1 MLTTREQERELLD
14 NQPDPVSR
22 SALKATFHVRR
33 YMPLYVFGTIW
44 AVMIALLPTLEHHGS
59 SSVSSDKGGGSA
71 VAGVGGADN
80 SGAGAAAGPAAGAG
94 GTAAAAGGGGAA
106 AGAGAVAAGARG
118 PAASTSGG
126 PVAPAAVGTGTTRAG
141 VACKPGVR
149 QLQFSQ
155 YAAPCVAA
163 YSGNNGG
170 SNGVRGITGD
180 TITIAVRATSDASGP
195 NAQAL
200 DKLNQQAGNPSNAEQ
215 RQILD
220 ALVPYFNKNFELFG
234 RQVKLVDF
242 NGQGNGTSEAQSQGQ
257 DAACADADAIASS
270 VKAFGVIE
278 LPASN
283 SMYVSQPFAECAKR
297 YGLYLPL
304 GAPYFPE
311 LWYQRWDPYVW
322 AGTQQCERIAHDVAE
337 YIGKRLANRPAK
349 WAGDATYKVAN
360 RKFATYVPNN
370 DGYQRCVNIS
380 ETDLKTIYHVPIT
393 SRYNYTLD
401 VSQFPSEAAKG
412 IVQFHAAGATTIIM
426 ACDPYS
432 SLFLMQQADNQQYHP
447 EWLDIGV
454 ALQDSDSFARLW
466 ESGAQDQSDGHVFG
480 MSQLGDE
487 AAANAK
493 AGEAN
498 TAYKAASGKDL
509 PLGGYAIYAQL
520 ISMYNQLQAG
530 GPTLNITNLASGS
543 RALPTAGGPTAPFGT
558 WSFAH
563 EHTAIIDSKEV
574 FWDSKAIA
582 VDGKAGNYIATYG
595 GQRFQSGQWNN
606 DEPPIKPE

>member
-1 MLTTREQERELLD
+1 M
-14 NQPDPVSR
+14 
-22 SALKATFHVRR
+22 
-33 YMPLYVFGTIW
+33 
-44 AVMIALLPTLEHHGS
+44 
-59 SSVSSDKGGGSA
+59 
-71 VAGVGGADN
+71 
-80 SGAGAAAGPAAGAG
+80 
-94 GTAAAAGGGGAA
+94 
-106 AGAGAVAAGARG
+106 
-118 PAASTSGG
+118 
-126 PVAPAAVGTGTTRAG
+126 
-141 VACKPGVR
+141 R

-322 AGTQQCERIAHDVAE
+322 AGTHLSASAS
-337 YIGKRLANRPAK
+337 PTT
-349 WAGDATYKVAN
+349 W
-360 RKFATYVPNN
+360 PN
-370 DGYQRCVNIS
+370 
-380 ETDLKTIYHVPIT
+380 T
-393 SRYNYTLD
+393 S
-401 VSQFPSEAAKG
+401 
-412 IVQFHAAGATTIIM
+412 
-426 ACDPYS
+426 
-432 SLFLMQQADNQQYHP
+432 
-447 EWLDIGV
+447 
-454 ALQDSDSFARLW
+454 
-466 ESGAQDQSDGHVFG
+466 
-480 MSQLGDE
+480 
-487 AAANAK
+487 
-493 AGEAN
+493 
-498 TAYKAASGKDL
+498 AS
-509 PLGGYAIYAQL
+509 AW
-520 ISMYNQLQAG
+520 
-530 GPTLNITNLASGS
+530 
-543 RALPTAGGPTAPFGT
+543 PTAPPSGRAT
-558 WSFAH
+558 RPTRWR
-563 EHTAIIDSKEV
+563 TAS
-574 FWDSKAIA
+574 SPPTSPTTT
-582 VDGKAGNYIATYG
+582 AT
-595 GQRFQSGQWNN
+595 SAA
-606 DEPPIKPE
+606 

>member
-1 MLTTREQERELLD
+1 MLAEQA
-14 NQPDPVSR
+14 DPVSR

-44 AVMIALLPTLEHHGS
+44 AVMIALLPTLEHRGHGS
-59 SSVSSDKGGGSA
+59 SVTSGGNNPTAAGVPGGEAGGGT
-71 VAGVGGADN
+71 GN
-80 SGAGAAAGPAAGAG
+80 GPAGGAG
-94 GTAAAAGGGGAA
+94 GAVAASGGVVAGGGGGGRAVAAGGGP
-106 AGAGAVAAGARG
+106 AGV
-118 PAASTSGG
+118 TSGG
-126 PVAPAAVGTGTTRAG
+126 PVAPPAVGTGVTKAG
-141 VACKPGVR
+141 AQCKPGVR
-149 QLQFSQ
+149 QVPFSQ

-163 YSGNNGG
+163 YTASNGG
-170 SNGVRGITGD
+170 SNGVRGVTGD

-195 NAQAL
+195 NAQAI
-200 DKLNQQAGNPSNAEQ
+200 DKINQQAGNPSNAEQ
-215 RQILD
+215 RQIFD
-220 ALVPYFNKNFELFG
+220 ALVPYFNKNFELYG
-234 RQVKLVDF
+234 RQVKMVDF

-270 VKAFGVIE
+270 VKAFGVVE
-278 LPASN
+278 RPAGN
-283 SMYVSQPFAECAKR
+283 SLYVSQPFAECAKR

-311 LWYQRWDPYVW
+311 AWYQRWDPYVW
-322 AGTQQCERIAHDVAE
+322 GGTQQCERIAHDVAE
-337 YIGKRLANRPAK
+337 YIGKRLANRHAK
-349 WAGDATYKVAN
+349 WAGDPTYQIEN

-370 DGYQRCVNIS
+370 EGYQRCVNIS
-380 ETDLKTIYHVPIT
+380 ETDLKQKYGVPIT

-401 VSQFPSEAAKG
+401 VSQFPSEAARG
-412 IVQFHAAGATTIIM
+412 IVQFHADGATTVIM

-454 ALQDSDSFARLW
+454 ALQDSNSFARLW
-466 ESGAQDQSDGHVFG
+466 EGGAKDQVDGHVFG

-493 AGEAN
+493 TGEAN
-498 TAYKAASGKDL
+498 VAYKAASGGKDL

-520 ISMYNQLQAG
+520 ISMFNQLQAA
-530 GPTLNITNLASGS
+530 GPTLNIGNLAAGS
-543 RALPTAGGPTAPFGT
+543 RAMPTGGGPSAPFGT

-574 FWDSKAIA
+574 YWDSKSTG
-582 VDGKAGNYIATYG
+582 VDGKAGNYVATNG
-595 GQRFQSGQWNN
+595 GQRFQSGQWSG

>member
-1 MLTTREQERELLD
+1 
-14 NQPDPVSR
+14 
-22 SALKATFHVRR
+22 
-33 YMPLYVFGTIW
+33 
-44 AVMIALLPTLEHHGS
+44 
-59 SSVSSDKGGGSA
+59 